1 VNFRQ
6 ISAWAIR
13 NPIPPVVLFIALLL
27 AGMVSFSQMG
37 VSDSPDISFPAV
49 IINVSQPGA
58 APTELETQVTQKVEA
73 AVRSVNGA
81 DEITSNIK
89 DGLSTT
95 FVQFD
100 VGTPVDRALNDVRN
114 AVQQI
119 RGNLPD
125 GILEPQV
132 SRVDFGDTLAY
143 YSVASTS
150 MTLEQLS
157 WFVDNTI
164 AKRLLQVPNM
174 AAVNRGGGVSREI
187 RVTLDPA
194 RMQALGVTAAEVNAQ
209 LRAMNTNA
217 TGGRLEIAGSEQ
229 AVRVIGNART
239 AFDLSQT
246 QVALSGGRTIKLAD
260 FAKVQDLYGEQ
271 RNIST
276 MKGQEVLSFGF
287 QQTKGA
293 SDVAVYDGAQKILKD
308 IRKENPNVRI
318 SELFTSV
325 GYTKGQYHSSIAAMI
340 EGALLAVVVVFIFLR
355 DWRATLISALAIP
368 LSAIPT
374 FWLMSL
380 LGFNLNSMSLL
391 ALSLVSGVLVD
402 DAIVEIENIVRH
414 MRMGKT
420 AYQAAIDAAD
430 EIGLAVLATTMAIV
444 AVFLPVGLMPGI
456 SGQFFK
462 NFGLTVVCAVV
473 LSLGV
478 ARLISPMIAAF
489 LLKAKGQQAHGT
501 GPLMTL
507 YDRVLRW
514 SLQHRWTTIIAGGGG
529 AFFLTIVVMYFEGQH
544 FQFQPNVNIDYSAV
558 AINMVPGTTRDETR
572 AVTERVERMIDA
584 SPDVAQ
590 AFSDIN
596 VGIAH
601 IYITLKPDRSQ
612 TSIQWERSMAPKLL
626 ATADAQVNFENQ
638 TGFRDSSGRD
648 ISIRLGGDDPDLLN
662 QVGEKV
668 RAEVAALRELRGVR
682 FSGDLL
688 RPEISIK
695 PRFDVAAQLGVS
707 TAALSQAIRV
717 ATQGE
722 IDQNAAKFSL
732 ADRQIPIRVTFGERS
747 RQSMSAIENLPV
759 PTATGANV
767 PLKVVAEIK
776 LGAGPVEIKRYSQTR
791 RVVIGADLAPGV
803 VSGEASAKIEK
814 TYTLNH
820 LPAGVKR
827 IIAGPDKWQKELLV
841 NFVIALCSGVLMVF
855 SVLILL
861 YGRLLSPLVNIG
873 SLALAPLGGLL
884 ALMPFGIPI
893 SLPVM
898 IGIIMLLGIV
908 AKNSIL
914 LVDFAIVEIA
924 NGVPKL
930 EAILDA
936 GHKRAQPIL
945 MTTVAMVAG
954 MVPTALSFGGDGAW
968 RQPMGLTVIGGLILS
983 TILTLVI
990 VPASFSVA
998 LDIESWLGPRL
1009 RRWLFTY
1016 QPGDDQA
1023 PLAPQPAE

>member
-1 VNFRQ
+1 MNFRN

-13 NPIPPVVLFIALLL
+13 NPIPPIVLFLGLLL
-27 AGMVSFSQMG
+27 AGVMSFSQMG
-37 VSDSPDISFPAV
+37 VSDSPNISFPGI
-49 IINVSQPGA
+49 IINVAQPGA
-58 APTELETQVTQKVEA
+58 APTELETQVTQKIES
-73 AVRSVNGA
+73 AVRGVNGI
-81 DEITSNIK
+81 DEISSNIK
-89 DGLSTT
+89 DGSSTT
-95 FVQFD
+95 FVLFD
-100 VGTPVDRALNDVRN
+100 IGTPIDRALNDTRN

-119 RGNLPD
+119 RSSLPD

-143 YSVASTS
+143 YSVDSTS

-164 AKRLLQVPNM
+164 AKRLLSVPNM
-174 AAVNRGGGVSREI
+174 AAVKRGGGVSREI

-194 RMQALGVTAAEVNAQ
+194 RMQALGVAAAEVNAQ
-209 LRAMNTNA
+209 LRALNTNA
-217 TGGRLEIAGSEQ
+217 TGGRLQIAGSEQ
-229 AVRVIGNART
+229 AVRVLGNAKT
-239 AFDLSQT
+239 AFQLSQT
-246 QVALSGGRTIKLAD
+246 QIPLGAGRMIKLAD
-260 FAKVQDLYGEQ
+260 VAKVEDGFGEQ

-276 MKGQEVLSFGF
+276 MNGQEVLSFGIAP
-287 QQTKGA
+287 TKGA
-293 SDVAVYDGAQKILKD
+293 SDVAVYDDAQDVLNT
-308 IRKENPNVRI
+308 IRKENPNVHI
-318 SELFTSV
+318 NELFTSV

-444 AVFLPVGLMPGI
+444 AVFLPVGLMPGV

-478 ARLISPMIAAF
+478 ARLISPMIAAY
-489 LLKAKGQQAHGT
+489 LLKAKGTQAHGQ
-501 GPLMTL
+501 GRLMDW
-507 YDRVLRW
+507 YDAVLRW
-514 SLQHRWTTIIAGGGG
+514 SLLHRWKTILLGGGG
-529 AFFLTIVVMYFEGQH
+529 AFALTIGAIAIASQN
-544 FQFQPNVNIDYSAV
+544 FQFQPSVNIDYSAV
-558 AINMVPGTTRDETR
+558 VINMVPGTTRDQTKV
-572 AVTERVERMIDA
+572 VTERVEQIIRR
-584 SPDVAQ
+584 SPDVQ
-590 AFSDIN
+590 RAFSDIN
-596 VGIAH
+596 VGNAH
-601 IYITLKPDRSQ
+601 VYITLKPDRAQ
-612 TSIQWERSMAPKLL
+612 TSIAFERNMAPSLL
-626 ATADAQVNFENQ
+626 AIPDAQVNFESQ
-638 TGFRDSSGRD
+638 GGFRDSSGRD
-648 ISIRLGGDDPDLLN
+648 INVRLGGDDPELLN
-662 QVGEKV
+662 RVGQKV
-668 RAEVAALRELRGVR
+668 QAELAVLPELRGVR

-707 TAALSQAIRV
+707 TASLSQAIRV

-732 ADRQIPIRVTFGERS
+732 ADRQVPIRVTFGERS
-747 RQSMSAIENLPV
+747 RQSLAAIENLPV
-759 PTATGANV
+759 PTTSGGSV
-767 PLKVVAEIK
+767 PLKVVADIK
-776 LGAGPVEIKRYSQTR
+776 LGAGPVEIRRYGQTR
-791 RVVIGADLAPGV
+791 RVGIGADLASGV
-803 VSGEASAKIEK
+803 VSSVADDKIDK

-820 LPAGVKR
+820 LPPGVKR
-827 IIAGPDKWQKELLV
+827 IIAGPDKWMKQLLV
-841 NFVIALCSGVLMVF
+841 NFAIALVAGVLLVF
-855 SVLILL
+855 AVLVLL

-884 ALMPFGIPI
+884 AIMAFGLPV
-893 SLPVM
+893 SMPVM

-914 LVDFAIVEIA
+914 LVDFAIEEIA
-924 NGVPKL
+924 QGVPKL
-930 EAILDA
+930 EAIIDA

-968 RQPMGLTVIGGLILS
+968 RQPMGITVIGGLILS
-983 TILTLVI
+983 TLLTLVI

-998 LDIESWLGPRL
+998 IDIEGWLGPRL
-1009 RRWLFTY
+1009 MRRLSTY
-1016 QPGDDQA
+1016 KKGDDTA
-1023 PLAPQPAE
+1023 PLLPKLAE